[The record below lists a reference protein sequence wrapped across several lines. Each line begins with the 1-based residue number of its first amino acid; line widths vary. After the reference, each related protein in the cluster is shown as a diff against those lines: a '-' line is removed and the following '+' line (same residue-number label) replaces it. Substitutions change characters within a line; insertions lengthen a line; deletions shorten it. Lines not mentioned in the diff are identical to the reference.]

1 MVLIDYFNWS
11 KRNLQMYNFSLTI
24 RVNECLTFK
33 LLSFLCHNYV
43 QRPVNHLFDWDCV
56 PGERGGNESL
66 YLCNSFTRSTIHCGW
81 IIYNLTISLF
91 LSFFSE
97 ASWWV
102 KPWQLGCCHDRYD
115 SIIMWWSVI
124 RSYHWCSFDHC
135 VMWKDLLYIY
145 IFTTRAF
152 VVSEERAGSV
162 TTVISLTLRGE
173 PVLRQQLTLA
183 TLLTRHKAFCLIF
196 VFNCLYWQNYTFI
209 KIFK

>member
-1 MVLIDYFNWS
+1 M
-11 KRNLQMYNFSLTI
+11 
-24 RVNECLTFK
+24 
-33 LLSFLCHNYV
+33 

-124 RSYHWCSFDHC
+124 RSYHWCSIDHC

-145 IFTTRAF
+145 IY
-152 VVSEERAGSV
+152 
-162 TTVISLTLRGE
+162 SLHGPSWCLKSG
-173 PVLRQQLTLA
+173 PVPSLLWSHLHYAESRCCVNNWPLLLNQL
-183 TLLTRHKAFCLIF
+183 
-196 VFNCLYWQNYTFI
+196 
-209 KIFK
+209 KIRLFA